1 MSKHRPDLFTHTL
14 NHLRT
19 GAAQDASDELAKTI
33 EAARTTNKV
42 ATMTITLKI
51 KPDSDGVYLI
61 EEDNKSSLPKL
72 PRGKTVMF
80 GTPDGN
86 LVVNDPHQSELELR
100 SVSLNTNENQEL
112 KKIG

>member
-61 EEDNKSSLPKL
+61 EEDIKS
-72 PRGKTVMF
+72 
-80 GTPDGN
+80 
-86 LVVNDPHQSELELR
+86 
-100 SVSLNTNENQEL
+100 
-112 KKIG
+112 